1 MNLTPYLF
9 FKDTCEEALKFY
21 EHCGLGKVETLN
33 RYDKAPPESD
43 MGPKM
48 GAKIMHA
55 RFKGPGVYFMASD
68 SPRQGD
74 GAFAGFSL
82 SPDPATIAEAERLY
96 DALAEG
102 GVATM
107 PLKKQF
113 WGATFGMLTDKF
125 GVHWMI
131 NCEAA

>member
-9 FKDTCEEALKFY
+9 FKGTCEEALNFY
-21 EHCGLGKVETLN
+21 EHCGLGKIETVN
-33 RYDKAPPESD
+33 RYDKAPAEIGMS
-43 MGPKM
+43 PKM

-68 SPRQGD
+68 TPRGE
-74 GAFAGFSL
+74 GGFAGFSL
-82 SPDPATIAEAERLY
+82 SLSPPTIDEAERLY
-96 DALAEG
+96 TALSEG

-125 GVHWMI
+125 GVPWMI
-131 NCEAA
+131 NCEAP